1 MICSRMI
8 WTKEGEFLSE
18 TFVKTLLADINQAS
32 QVYSLS
38 CVGGLRLGWHK
49 QAKGCRERR
58 IADFMATTD
67 EAHLFT
73 TLIHK
78 QEKEL
83 MRQTGFLI
91 KRTLHFYKKLKLT
104 SVDCRVVGK
113 KFPSLSVA

>member
-1 MICSRMI
+1 M
-8 WTKEGEFLSE
+8 
-18 TFVKTLLADINQAS
+18 QAS

-58 IADFMATTD
+58 IADFMAITD

>member
-1 MICSRMI
+1 M
-8 WTKEGEFLSE
+8 
-18 TFVKTLLADINQAS
+18 QAS

-113 KFPSLSVA
+113 SFLHYQLLRPFFCRDHC